1 MIGGNEMKDK
11 TNEELLKELE
21 KALIWMCL
29 KEEQGK
35 HDDVDKLQGK
45 VDRLKEEILSRMK

>member
-1 MIGGNEMKDK
+1 MIGGNDMKDK

>member
-1 MIGGNEMKDK
+1 MKDK

-21 KALIWMCL
+21 KALIWMCI
-29 KEEQGK
+29 KEEQNQ
-35 HDDVDKLQGK
+35 HEDVDKLQGK